1 LLSILERWPASVWDR
16 EHLIPDPNL
25 PLPPR
30 VHDAL
35 RAALANCRGRRPG
48 IKGLKIPP
56 RASAPIES
64 PAAGGGSL
72 DRGAVTQGNESR
84 LTAQWSQDFQQ
95 VLWVPRGAL
104 AASLDGSFVG
114 DLAYQIEREV
124 ANHSHVLGA
133 VADAQA

>member
-1 LLSILERWPASVWDR
+1 MPSHGVGLCGVVSRAVRDETGGAIGGPLNDQQTILSDQLVSAWANFARTGNPNGSCPKAPLRWER
-16 EHLIPDPNL
+16 L
-25 PLPPR
+25 
-30 VHDAL
+30 
-35 RAALANCRGRRPG
+35 
-48 IKGLKIPP
+48 
-56 RASAPIES
+56 
-64 PAAGGGSL
+64 
-72 DRGAVTQGNESR
+72 QGNESR

-95 VLWVPRGAL
+95 VLRVPRGAL